1 MGQTIIEM
9 ISQRILTVRGS
20 IAVQLLSSLT
30 RLDLPKKEIMLLFV
44 CSVVVESKLVKPGTS
59 RTAKLPPMVSVL
71 WISFTEEEFNCDFI
85 IAESIKKSNQKN
97 GFKEVNIF
105 CGSDNFSISHFWL
118 SKSCFRF
125 DFQKSNRK
133 FNKPVF
139 LFIFHF

>member
-97 GFKEVNIF
+97 SIHYYLNNLNVNNI
-105 CGSDNFSISHFWL
+105 SIKVYLRLH
-118 SKSCFRF
+118 
-125 DFQKSNRK
+125 RK
-133 FNKPVF
+133 
-139 LFIFHF
+139 